1 MKIPLETAFYMLFL
15 IVTDKKGCPSTHLA
29 RQTGLQQ
36 KTCWLF
42 RRKVMAAMES
52 DHQHLLEGEVDL
64 VEIEL
69 NPSCAYADEIL
80 RRLEVSGGCSSI
92 LCTTD
97 FLTNGYFL

>member
-1 MKIPLETAFYMLFL
+1 MIYIIA
-15 IVTDKKGCPSTHLA
+15 H
-29 RQTGLQQ
+29 
-36 KTCWLF
+36 
-42 RRKVMAAMES
+42 
-52 DHQHLLEGEVDL
+52 
-64 VEIEL
+64 